1 MAKRNLSKNLE
12 KPPARIGR
20 PPEEVPEHI
29 ADALLT
35 WLYEGKTMKAFCEQE
50 GMPKRRT
57 IDDWK
62 AKDATFAAAL
72 ARARAASAEA
82 LMDMAQDEADDRA
95 EDPQR
100 SKVRIDTLAKRAAGI
115 LPSVWGTNRAQVEH
129 SGGVQ
134 ITVVSGVPEP
144 GVGE

>member
-1 MAKRNLSKNLE
+1 M
-12 KPPARIGR
+12 GR
-20 PPEEVPEHI
+20 PPEAVPEHI

-62 AKDATFAAAL
+62 AKDAEFAAAL

-144 GVGE
+144 GVGES

>member
-1 MAKRNLSKNLE
+1 MDPANLSKNLG
-12 KPPARIGR
+12 KPKGKVGR
-20 PPEEVPEHI
+20 PPEAVPEGI

-35 WLYEGKTMKAFCEQE
+35 WLYEGRTMKSFCEQQ

-62 AKDATFAAAL
+62 AKDPEFAAAL

-82 LMDMAQDEADDRA
+82 LMDMAQEEADDRA

-134 ITVVSGVPEP
+134 IMVVTGVPEP
-144 GVGE
+144 VPE